1 MIAAVQLYWSFR
13 SPYSYLVTSRVREL
27 AGEPGVD
34 LQLKIVYPLAV
45 RLPDYYAGL
54 PPQRRN
60 YFKLDPKRVAE
71 YLGIPFAS
79 PDPDPVAI
87 DPHTRRPAR
96 EQPHIRRLSHLGI
109 EAVRRGRGLPF
120 VDEVSKIIWSG
131 AVRGWDRGEHL
142 AEAAR
147 RAGLD
152 LGEMQTTIAADEEGY
167 DLELQA
173 NGKALE
179 ASGHWGVPTF
189 VLDGEPFFGQ
199 DRFNMLLWR
208 LRQKGVRLGSAGP
221 ADASA
226 DAIPV

>member
-1 MIAAVQLYWSFR
+1 MSAELQLYWSFR
-13 SPYSYLVTSRVREL
+13 SPYSYLVTGRVRAL
-27 AGEPGVD
+27 ANEPGVD
-34 LQLKIVYPLAV
+34 LQLKVVYPLAV

-79 PDPDPVAI
+79 PDPDPVVI
-87 DPHTRRPAR
+87 DPETRRPAR
-96 EQPHIRRLSHLGI
+96 EQPYIRRLSHLGI
-109 EAVRRGRGLPF
+109 EAVRRGGGLVF
-120 VDEVSKIIWSG
+120 IDEVSKIIWSG
-131 AVRGWDRGEHL
+131 AVRGWDKGEHL
-142 AEAAR
+142 AGAAR

-152 LGEMQTTIAADEEGY
+152 LREMESAIAAREEACEA
-167 DLELQA
+167 ELRA
-173 NGKALE
+173 NGEALE

-208 LRQKGVRLGSAGP
+208 LRQKGVRLRSAGP
-221 ADASA
+221 EDAGA